1 MSRGPRR
8 TGIILVITGEGKGK
22 TTSALGIAVRAAGH
36 GMKVTVIQFVKGDMY
51 AGEIDGLRKLE
62 PEVELYRTGRGFFG
76 IEGDSHSAEEHRRR
90 AQDAISLA
98 TKKVSSGACDV
109 VILDEINVAVKL
121 GLIDVS
127 QVIDLIDRK
136 PPLTHLILTGRDA
149 HPEVVSKAHTVTEMK
164 EVKHACTQGIG
175 PQKGIDF

>member
-1 MSRGPRR
+1 MPLSPHR
-8 TGIILVITGEGKGK
+8 TGIVVVITGEGKGK

-36 GMKVTVIQFVKGDMY
+36 GMKVAVIQFVKGDMY
-51 AGEIDGLRKLE
+51 AGEIDGLKRLE

-90 AQDAISLA
+90 AQDAVSLA
-98 TKKVSSGACDV
+98 KRKVCSGACDI

-121 GLIDVS
+121 GLVDVG
-127 QVIDLIDRK
+127 QVIDLIEQK

-149 HPEVVSKAHTVTEMK
+149 HPEVVTRAHTVTEMR
-164 EVKHACTQGIG
+164 EIRHACTQGID